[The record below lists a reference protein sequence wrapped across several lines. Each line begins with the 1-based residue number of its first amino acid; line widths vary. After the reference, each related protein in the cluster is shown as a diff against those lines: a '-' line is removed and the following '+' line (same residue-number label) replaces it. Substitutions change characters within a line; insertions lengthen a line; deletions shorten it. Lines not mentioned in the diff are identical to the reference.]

1 MLVLKR
7 IGLVGLLFVFA
18 WSANT
23 IAVEVGEP
31 APQFGALTIGGERAI
46 SLAEYAGK
54 VVILDFWA
62 SWCGPCLVAMPE
74 LERLSNA
81 LEPESVVLL
90 AVSVD
95 SDPKRAARFMRKM
108 GVSYDSLIDSDGKIA
123 AQYDLPGM
131 PTTYVIN
138 PEGLIVARHVG
149 FKPGDEAK
157 LASAVNDVLA
167 K

>member
-1 MLVLKR
+1 MLVLKEFGL
-7 IGLVGLLFVFA
+7 IGLLLA
-18 WSANT
+18 WSGAAV
-23 IAVEVGEP
+23 AVEVGDS
-31 APQFGALTIGGERAI
+31 APQFSAPTLGGEGPVSIAD
-46 SLAEYAGK
+46 YAGK
-54 VVILDFWA
+54 AVILDFWA

-81 LEPESVVLL
+81 LEPESAVLL

-108 GVSYDSLIDSDGKIA
+108 GVSYDSLIDTDGKIA

>member
-23 IAVEVGEP
+23 VAVEVGEP
-31 APQFGALTIGGERAI
+31 APQFGALTLGGERTI

-81 LEPESVVLL
+81 LEPESAVLL

-108 GVSYDSLIDSDGKIA
+108 GVSYDSLIDMDGKIA
-123 AQYDLPGM
+123 AQFDLPGM